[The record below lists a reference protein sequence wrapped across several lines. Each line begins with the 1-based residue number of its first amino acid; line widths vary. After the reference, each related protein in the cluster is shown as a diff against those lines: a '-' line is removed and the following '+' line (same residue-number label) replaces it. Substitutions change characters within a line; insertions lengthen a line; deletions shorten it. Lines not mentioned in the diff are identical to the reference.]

1 MTGTIT
7 DHPLVRDY
15 LRQLDVASRVLPA
28 AQARELR
35 EQITGHLDDEL
46 PPDADDQEIAAAL
59 SRLGPPGSLAAEA
72 MARGSG
78 TVPGTGAPVTA
89 GILIGRRLERVRG
102 RTWLIAA
109 VAVTL
114 VVIAAFRTATF
125 LTAGQLENGSFNY
138 GAWWYEQD
146 YRHNVLATANDS
158 TQNTAPVRSG
168 QRQGYVVEVY
178 NGTGVAQTIIGDGS
192 GPSIGW
198 NNPGGTDEQVTV
210 SQGPIGTAGHDR
222 YKYRYAPAGVVP
234 PGETRLVRVLW
245 TSRICLQKGESQGVT
260 RLILRVRVG
269 WFTRTEVI
277 PLSDGFYL
285 IGPSQGHCVA

>member
-15 LRQLDVASRVLPA
+15 LRKFDVASRVLPA
-28 AQARELR
+28 AQARDLR

-46 PPDADDQEIAAAL
+46 PPDADDEEIAAAL

-89 GILIGRRLERVRG
+89 GILIGRRLERVRK

-114 VVIAAFRTATF
+114 VVIAAFRTAAY
-125 LTAGQLENGSFNY
+125 LTADPLVQGPYAG
-138 GAWWYEQD
+138 WWYQQD
-146 YRHNVLATANDS
+146 YRHNVDESANDAIQS
-158 TQNTAPVRSG
+158 TTLIRSG
-168 QRQGYVVEVY
+168 QRQGYFVEVY
-178 NGTGVAQTIIGDGS
+178 NGTNVTQTIIGDGA
-192 GPSIGW
+192 GPSIGG
-198 NNPGGTDEQVTV
+198 NNPGGPDEQIAV
-210 SQGPIGTAGHDR
+210 SQQGVHPDYHSLVGFR
-222 YKYRYAPAGVVP
+222 FAPTGVIP
-234 PGETRLVRVLW
+234 PFQSRLVRVLW
-245 TSRICLQKGESQGVT
+245 TSKFCLQKGESQGQT

-269 WFTRTEVI
+269 WFTRTEII
-277 PLSDGFYL
+277 PLNHGFYL
-285 IGPSQGHCVA
+285 IGPSHGRCI

>member
-1 MTGTIT
+1 MTGTII

-15 LRQLDVASRVLPA
+15 LRELDVAMRVLPA
-28 AQARELR
+28 AQAHELR
-35 EQITGHLDDEL
+35 EQITGHLDEAL
-46 PPDADDQEIAAAL
+46 PPDASDEEIAAAL
-59 SRLGPPGSLAAEA
+59 SRLGPPGSLATEA

-78 TVPGTGAPVTA
+78 TVPGTDAPVTA

-114 VVIAAFRTATF
+114 VVIAAFRTVTF
-125 LTAGQLENGSFNY
+125 LTAGSLENGSFNY
-138 GAWWYEQD
+138 GRWWYAQD
-146 YRHNVLATANDS
+146 TRHNVEASANDS
-158 TQNTAPVRSG
+158 TQSTAPVRSG

-178 NGTGVAQTIIGDGS
+178 NGTGVAQAIIGDGS
-192 GPSIGW
+192 GPSVGW
-198 NNPGGTDEQVTV
+198 NNPGGTDEQLAV
-210 SQGPIGTAGHDR
+210 SQGPFTTHDPQS
-222 YKYRYAPAGVVP
+222 YRYAPTGVIP
-234 PGETRLVRVLW
+234 PGQSRLVRVLW

-285 IGPSQGHCVA
+285 IGPSQGHCVG